1 MTANKEMVSS
11 FLKDSRSSSYSSDKR
26 SCTVTWD
33 CTPGKVFYNY
43 VIPGGSTQRKGY
55 YNHECIYRYNSDT
68 KKYVKARLRYNMFEG
83 VKCVKI
89 QYRKNGGTWSTVSN
103 SKGIPSADLKRKFT
117 SSKNGDKYEIKATYQ
132 VWTMG
137 QPFRDPPFMWFG
149 TQSGYYN
156 EGKNKFSQSAP
167 ANPGRGWSGM
177 SNYEKSKNGG
187 SDKNSSWKIVDYSWY
202 QPNSSSKNT
211 NWTYLHA
218 KKYYE
223 GKDLEKGG
231 KKTSSNAWLSKAA
244 CEKWLKGMPYGKD
257 MGWTGNVSGV
267 APQSTRKSSW
277 WTFEKTFTDSFT
289 ISGVKEKPDP
299 LSDPTVSLKVINN
312 LTVKDDRGNYNGI
325 SGTLQ
330 FTYKQSEKVSGTY
343 KVYAHQ
349 NIGNNETI
357 SALVSSGDI
366 NNNETKTIKVN
377 FGSLKNFKRSKTIA
391 YFVRVEV
398 QDSEYNTVRVGKSSK
413 TAWSEY
419 IKCGTHYYNEEPMY
433 SNSFT
438 SNKTSDTS
446 ITLNWDS
453 CTDPDGHGITYYI
466 VIGGATSV
474 DMGIMAPG
482 NGLLTNKLRVKS
494 GDGYVNKQLKAN
506 KIYSTTNTSYTINTS
521 EYSGNQNL
529 NIFLIPAD
537 IYYNDY
543 YYANSL
549 TEVTGPDAEV
559 SLDVIDNMSNN
570 DDNGVISGEHGKI
583 NVSYKHRKGVS
594 ADIEIYSYVSNNKYD
609 KDSGGYYY
617 NKAYT
622 INDMASGTSRNIVIN
637 FEDMFERGRYI
648 KYFAVARAKDG
659 TSSDIPDSRVDT
671 NSMWSS
677 AIGWHYFNS
686 IPTAVTPYLVED
698 RSTVFNDNR
707 VDIAWPQAT
716 DLEGHDIFYTL
727 YIQVEGLAD
736 KSETFYIERTNNPVT
751 MNYTQK
757 IELWNS
763 TYPSA
768 DNPYTID
775 VSQYVGRNIYVWIK
789 TEDWYKAS
797 KYLTGNVL
805 DVGNPSVSPT
815 VPSIK
820 LDYAYAKDL
829 YGKDKVDGENGYV
842 SVSYTHPA
850 GRNGSVYLHAICR
863 KPDGTMQ
870 AFKDIAT
877 FQLDNGQWSS
887 MTKLNFPKIFGNEW
901 RTSEIRYYATA
912 KSSMGEWSE
921 SAGAL
926 WKPGISMW
934 ESFKGSHKF
943 NEEPG
948 MSSIR
953 INHDKCNM
961 HDNIFIE
968 WDKLDDVDDPYT
980 TPAYAIIFIAESDL
994 RSEIGFIQ
1002 GQNGTNVNHLIHYTD
1017 MWDTVNTSV
1026 NIDISKYDNN
1036 EKFSI
1041 YVIAHDDYANSYYY
1055 MSSLLKI
1062 GKIKYG
1068 KPRVSIE
1075 ISQNHSEYGYLT
1087 VKYEHE
1093 DCTWDGSKYVS
1104 NDPEHRRV
1112 EDGDFDGIINIYAA
1126 VDNKIEY
1133 NFSIQNE
1140 LFTVGQSKRYTI
1152 DFDDI
1157 CPYSRSHEIRYFVVA
1172 TDKLTGTVNTDV
1184 ELNKVTTA
1192 ELSSGLHYYND
1203 EPYDPEVKAGPLL
1216 NNDDKFTYG
1225 FNYLNI
1231 VWETPFEPDQDSCIY
1246 FVYIKTPES
1255 MKEQKKNVTVTN
1267 RELEP
1272 KTFEFTRK
1280 YMITESYQEGKTYG
1294 CKVEYYNDTTSQYE
1308 VIQPDNK
1315 FIGIRIDYEG
1325 DHLGKQWPKD
1335 DNYEVL
1341 VEARDGRIDL
1351 PNSYYGI
1358 SNVFTSARKEH
1369 KPPNLVDIEVI
1380 YNLTDGIGDGEK
1392 GKMDVTYTH
1401 PEGNVDA
1408 SVTIYAYQDGKLVT
1422 DVFTGDFHSGVKQS
1436 GIAIDFTK
1444 FPALKRSKRITYF
1457 AVATDKLEGVGMTSL
1472 TPYFNKTNI
1481 SDQEKLKYIPYLI
1494 PDNDGKYGIC
1504 DTNVD
1509 GILYSYNENGHYIG
1523 PVQKGYHYYNEEPP
1537 ATEVNEY
1544 NEDLIP
1550 FKSAEIKWT
1559 HVKDPDND
1567 DVSYEIYVAAKDADD
1582 MNNEI
1587 GKFLFPKD
1595 LANSTDLI
1603 FDDNGNPINSNS
1615 SGSIVPSTDMRY
1627 HKLVNIPASL
1637 GKEAS
1642 EHFKL
1647 HVEEY
1652 SADSS
1657 INIWIVSKDQYTNS
1671 YYRSS
1676 EILTIEK
1683 GHEARPIRS
1692 IYPRNGSTVYATQP
1706 RILIYLGEDNQQQ
1719 TTYVGWKDREY
1730 NNRDNP
1736 KLFSSPPN
1744 TKNVVVFKPPE
1755 PFTTLSGTKVSYYVY
1770 AHNKCSFSEKKY
1782 ATYTY
1787 RDFFNTF
1794 TEERLIAIKADHI
1807 NLFRNAINITRDAYG
1822 LPITKFT
1829 RDIKK
1834 NMIFENYDFNE
1845 TKNAICGVNDLL
1857 NNADDSTG
1865 LDYTNPLIVDV
1876 ADLDLVEYEGS
1887 IDAATYNEFIEWA
1900 RLVYILQ
1907 NL

>member
-11 FLKDSRSSSYSSDKR
+11 FLKDSRSSSYSSNKR

-55 YNHECIYRYNSDT
+55 YNHECIYRYNSST
-68 KKYVKARLRYNMFEG
+68 KKYVKAGLRYGMFEG

-137 QPFRDPPFMWFG
+137 QPFRDVPFMWFG
-149 TQSGYYN
+149 VQSGYYN
-156 EGKNKFSQSAP
+156 NGSNKFSQSAP

-187 SDKNSSWKIVDYSWY
+187 SDKNSSWKVVDYSWY

-244 CEKWLKGMPYGKD
+244 CEKWLRGMPYGKD

-267 APQSTRKSSW
+267 APQNTRKSSW

-289 ISGVKEKPDP
+289 VSGVKEKPDP

-312 LTVKDDRGNYNGI
+312 LTTKDDRGNYNGI

-343 KVYAHQ
+343 KVFAHQ

-357 SALVSSGDI
+357 SDVVSSGSI

-391 YFVRVEV
+391 YFVRVETP
-398 QDSEYNTVRVGKSSK
+398 DPEYNTVRVGKSSK
-413 TAWSEY
+413 TMWSEY

-433 SNSFT
+433 SSSFT
-438 SNKTSDTS
+438 SKKTSDTS
-446 ITLNWDS
+446 ITLNWNG
-453 CTDPDGHGITYYI
+453 CKDPDGHSITYYI

-494 GDGYVNKQLKAN
+494 GNGYVNKQLKAN
-506 KIYSTTNTSYTINTS
+506 KIYSTTNTSYTIDTS
-521 EYSGNQNL
+521 SYSGNKNL

-537 IYYNDY
+537 KYFNDY

-549 TEVTGPDAEV
+549 SEVTGPETEI
-559 SLDVIDNMSNN
+559 SINVIDNMTNN
-570 DDNGVISGEHGKI
+570 DDSGVISGEHGKI
-583 NVSYKHRKGVS
+583 TVNYKNRKGIA
-594 ADIEIYSYVSNNKYD
+594 ADIEIYSYVSNNKND
-609 KDSGGYYY
+609 KNSGGHYC
-617 NKAYT
+617 NKACT
-622 INDMASGTSRNIVIN
+622 IKDMASGTSKSVVIN
-637 FEDMFERGRYI
+637 FEGMFERGRYI
-648 KYFAVARAKDG
+648 KYFAVAKVKDG
-659 TSSDIPDSRVDT
+659 TFSDIPDGRVDV
-671 NSMWSS
+671 NSMWSK
-677 AIGWHYFNS
+677 ATGWHYFNS

-707 VDIAWPQAT
+707 VDIAWPKST
-716 DLEGHDIFYTL
+716 DLEGHDIYYTL
-727 YIQVEGLAD
+727 YIKAEGLAD
-736 KSETFYIERTNNPVT
+736 KNETFYIERTDNPVN
-751 MNYTQK
+751 MKYTQK

-763 TYPSA
+763 TYPST

-775 VSQYVGRNIYVWIK
+775 VSKYIGKNIYVWIK
-789 TEDWYKAS
+789 TEDKYKAS

-805 DVGNPSVSPT
+805 DVGNPAVSPS

-820 LDYAYAKDL
+820 LDYAYSKDL

-842 SVSYTHPA
+842 SVSYSHPA
-850 GRNGSVYLHAICR
+850 GRDGSVYLHAICR

-870 AFKDIAT
+870 AFKDIAS
-877 FQLDNGQWSS
+877 FQVENGKWSS

-912 KSSMGEWSE
+912 KSNMGEWSE
-921 SAGAL
+921 SAGSL

-948 MSSIR
+948 ISSLR
-953 INHDKCNM
+953 INHDKCNL

-968 WDKLDDVDDPYT
+968 WDKSDDIDDPYSNPT
-980 TPAYAIIFIAESDL
+980 YAIVFCAKSDL
-994 RSEIGFIQ
+994 TSNLAFIQ
-1002 GQNGTNVNHLIHYTD
+1002 GQNGTNVNRILSYTE
-1017 MWDTVNTSV
+1017 MWDTPNTSAD
-1026 NIDISKYDNN
+1026 IDISRYGSD
-1036 EKFSI
+1036 EEFTI

-1055 MSSLLKI
+1055 MSNALTI

-1068 KPRVSIE
+1068 RPKVSVE
-1075 ISQNHSEYGYLT
+1075 LTQNHSEYGYLT

-1104 NDPEHRRV
+1104 KDPEHRQI
-1112 EDGDFDGIINIYAA
+1112 ENGDFDGTVNIYAA
-1126 VDNKIEY
+1126 VDDKIEY
-1133 NFSIQNE
+1133 NFSIENE
-1140 LFTVGQSKRYTI
+1140 SFTVGQSKRYTI
-1152 DFDDI
+1152 DFEDV
-1157 CPYSRSHEIRYFVVA
+1157 CPYSRSHNIRYFVVA
-1172 TDKLTGTVNTDV
+1172 TDKLIGTVNTDV
-1184 ELNKVTTA
+1184 ELSKVTGA
-1192 ELSSGLHYYND
+1192 ELTPNSHYYND
-1203 EPYDPEVKAGPLL
+1203 EPYDPEVEAGPLFD
-1216 NNDDKFTYG
+1216 NNDKLIYG

-1231 VWETPFEPDQDSCIY
+1231 VWETPFEPDQDSCMY
-1246 FVYIKTPES
+1246 YVYIKTPEAL
-1255 MKEQKKNVTVTN
+1255 KEQKKNVTVTN
-1267 RELEP
+1267 RKLEP

-1280 YMITESYQEGKTYG
+1280 YRITEIYNSAGTYG

-1308 VIQPDNK
+1308 VVQSNN
-1315 FIGIRIDYEG
+1315 FIGMRLDYEK
-1325 DHLGKQWPKD
+1325 DHLGKVWPING
-1335 DNYEVL
+1335 NYEVL
-1341 VEARDGRIDL
+1341 VEARDVRIEL

-1358 SNVFTSARKEH
+1358 SNVFTSTRKKHES
-1369 KPPNLVDIEVI
+1369 PNLVDIEVT
-1380 YNLTDGIGDGEK
+1380 YNLTDGIGDGER
-1392 GKMDVTYTH
+1392 GKMNVTYTH
-1401 PEGNVDA
+1401 PEGDVDA

-1436 GIAIDFTK
+1436 GITIDFTK

-1457 AVATDKLEGVGMTSL
+1457 AVATDKLVGMTSL
-1472 TPYFNKTNI
+1472 TPYFDKTNV
-1481 SDQEKLKYIPYLI
+1481 SLQEKLKYIPYLI

-1504 DTNVD
+1504 DINVD
-1509 GILYSYNENGHYIG
+1509 GILYSYNESGHYIG

-1537 ATEVNEY
+1537 ATTVVPY
-1544 NEDLIP
+1544 NEDLIS

-1567 DVSYEIYVAAKDADD
+1567 DVSYEIYVAGNDTDEH

-1587 GKFLFPKD
+1587 GKFFFPGESTD
-1595 LANSTDLI
+1595 STDLV
-1603 FDDNGNPINSNS
+1603 FDDDGNPIGQSSND
-1615 SGSIVPSTDMRY
+1615 VLPSTELRY

-1642 EHFKL
+1642 DHFSL
-1647 HVEEY
+1647 HIEEY
-1652 SADSS
+1652 STNSS

-1676 EILTIEK
+1676 KILTIDK

-1692 IYPRNGSTVYATQP
+1692 IYPRNGSTVYSTQP
-1706 RILIYLGEDNQQQ
+1706 RILIYLGEDNQKQ
-1719 TTYVGWKDREY
+1719 TTYVGWKDKEY

-1736 KLFSSPPN
+1736 ELFSSPPN
-1744 TKNVVVFKPPE
+1744 TKNVIVFKPPV
-1755 PFTTLSGTKVSYYVY
+1755 PFTTMNGTKVNYYVY

-1787 RDFFNTF
+1787 KDFFNTF

-1807 NLFRNAINITRDAYG
+1807 NLFRNAVNITRDAYG
-1822 LPITKFT
+1822 LPTVKFT